1 MNTRQL
7 FVDRLSV
14 VLPISIIGGIVLS
27 FLTCPACFSSV
38 KECAFDSLFSTS
50 IWVSLWLGNSF
61 MARYLD
67 TKISWIDAP
76 TKRLVFGVTGTVVFS
91 TVAVALLLLIW
102 RPLLSFE
109 LRNEVML
116 RVIIT
121 SLVITFIVSLI
132 MHSRAFLI
140 CWKQSLIDAE
150 KFKRESVAAQ
160 YESLKSQ
167 VNPHFLF
174 NSLNALTNLVYEDQ
188 NKAAKFIKQ
197 LSEVYRYVLD
207 TREKEVVPIADELKF
222 LHSYIFLQEIRF
234 GSNLSVQIDLKD
246 THYSVAPLALQLLIE
261 NAIKHNIVSSED
273 PLHIRLFRDGDYIVV
288 ENNLQKKSVLGEP
301 TSGLGLENIR
311 QRYSFLT
318 NKEVV
323 ISQAGGKFSVKLPVI
338 EIDDEDTDR

>member
-1 MNTRQL
+1 MSTPKL
-7 FVDRLSV
+7 FVDKLII
-14 VLPISIIGGIVLS
+14 VLPISIVGGIVLS
-27 FLTCPACFSSV
+27 FLTCPACFSSFR
-38 KECAFDSLFSTS
+38 ECAYDSMFSAS
-50 IWVSLWLGNSF
+50 IWLTLWMGNTF
-61 MARYLD
+61 MAEYLD

-76 TKRLVFGVTGTVVFS
+76 GKRLLVGITGTIVFS

-109 LRNEVML
+109 LRNEIML
-116 RVIIT
+116 SVIIT
-121 SLVITFIVSLI
+121 SLVITFIISLI

-140 CWKQSLIDAE
+140 NWKLSLINVE

-207 TREKEVVPIADELKF
+207 TREKEVVPLEEELKF

-234 GSNLSVQIDLKD
+234 GNNLKIEMNLNQANIQ
-246 THYSVAPLALQLLIE
+246 VAPLALQLLIE
-261 NAIKHNIVSSED
+261 NAIKHNVVSSED
-273 PLHIRLFRDGDYIVV
+273 PLHLRLYLDGDYIVV
-288 ENNLQKKSVLGEP
+288 ENNLQKKLTLGEP

-311 QRYSFLT
+311 QRYSFLS
-318 NKEVV
+318 NKQVL
-323 ISQAGGKFSVKLPVI
+323 ISEADGKFSVKLPI
-338 EIDDEDTDR
+338 INLEDERTDR